1 MLLSVF
7 KSDIE
12 QTIESILKKF
22 GTQVLGRKIS
32 VEFVDG
38 KNPWT
43 ISKWRQCIKY
53 SKNYLNFLNLSH
65 TKQILVKTA

>member
-1 MLLSVF
+1 MLLCVF

-32 VEFVDG
+32 VEFVD
-38 KNPWT
+38 
-43 ISKWRQCIKY
+43 Y
-53 SKNYLNFLNLSH
+53 
-65 TKQILVKTA
+65 